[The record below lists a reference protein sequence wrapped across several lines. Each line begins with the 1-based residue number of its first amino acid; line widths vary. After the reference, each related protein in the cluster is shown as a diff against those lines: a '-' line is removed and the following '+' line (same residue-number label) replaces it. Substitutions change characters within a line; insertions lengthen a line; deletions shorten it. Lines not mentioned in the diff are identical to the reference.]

1 MYCDLVKFTAG
12 RMIHIRCK
20 DFGFPPFKMRFQS
33 NKEYVSFQQPAAC
46 VVCGVWTVEWKDGDG
61 WTMHALSCWAT
72 TGWQAR
78 HPDPAGN

>member
-46 VVCGVWTVEWKDGDG
+46 VVCGVWTVE
-61 WTMHALSCWAT
+61 
-72 TGWQAR
+72 
-78 HPDPAGN
+78 